1 MEKKEESCLQC
12 STNSLQRLVGCPP
25 FWHRRQVVMLR
36 SIMEGRYHF
45 HSPEWDDIS
54 ASAKNLVSTSYMQCT
69 TFLANKQNNIYIK
82 LEEFFGMSQSVDM
95 LTMLLRD
102 ILAKTDFSDNI

>member
-1 MEKKEESCLQC
+1 MKSETDFAYMLEATSCRIAIFIYY
-12 STNSLQRLVGCPP
+12 SLNYLHRLVGCPP

-54 ASAKNLVSTSYMQCT
+54 ESAKNLVSTCRLRL
-69 TFLANKQNNIYIK
+69 FIEVLVLAI
-82 LEEFFGMSQSVDM
+82 
-95 LTMLLRD
+95 LRK
-102 ILAKTDFSDNI
+102 KT